1 MNTYLISI
9 FSLRLTYDEV
19 DKITAGK
26 SNIIRINYDESNI
39 DNVLDECSYFSLLN
53 EEKIVIVNNFKID
66 ANSKPLEK
74 YLKNPNPATKLIL
87 ITNSI
92 DKRSTIYKLIKEKG
106 TIIEINELKPSEL
119 TSKINSYAK
128 KEGIMIDYLAV
139 NKLIDY
145 NLNNYDLIL
154 SEIDK
159 LKLIK
164 NKITKEDIIDYG
176 SKIIGE
182 ENFALCDAITT
193 KNKEETSKLLN
204 DFIQNKEEVTPFI
217 ALLAS
222 SYRIILA
229 VKSLSNK
236 SNETIAKDL
245 NIHPYRV
252 KLARDKASLYT
263 LTELYNIIIS
273 LTDLDYK
280 IKSMNVDNY
289 MLLKIFLINI

>member
-19 DKITAGK
+19 EKITAGK

>member
-9 FSLRLTYDEV
+9 FSLRLTHDEV
-19 DKITAGK
+19 EKITAGK

-128 KEGIMIDYLAV
+128 KEGVMIDYLAV

-236 SNETIAKDL
+236 SNETIAKEL

>member
-19 DKITAGK
+19 EKITAGK

-92 DKRSTIYKLIKEKG
+92 DKRSSIYKLIKEKG

-128 KEGIMIDYLAV
+128 KEGVMIDYLAV

-236 SNETIAKDL
+236 SNETIAKEL

>member
-19 DKITAGK
+19 EKITAGK

-92 DKRSTIYKLIKEKG
+92 DKRSTIYKLIKENG

-128 KEGIMIDYLAV
+128 KEGVMIDYLAV

-229 VKSLSNK
+229 VKSLSHK

-289 MLLKIFLINI
+289 VLLKIFLINI

>member
-9 FSLRLTYDEV
+9 FSLRLIYDEV
-19 DKITAGK
+19 EKIIAGK